1 MINSKDIKKLDTVE
15 IENKVKELK
24 DSLLKAKITKLNQG
38 DFDTNSFTKIKKD
51 IARAKTFINIQSK
64 EVESSN
70 A

>member
-24 DSLLKAKITKLNQG
+24 DSLLKAQITKLNQG

-51 IARAKTFINIQSK
+51 IARCMTEINSR
-64 EVESSN
+64 VEE
-70 A
+70 

>member
-51 IARAKTFINIQSK
+51 IARCMTEINMRNKGK
-64 EVESSN
+64 ENE
-70 A
+70 